1 MMNEHENGP
10 RDQERT
16 ENMAVL
22 ETTHAQ
28 GPRAKGDLVVDL
40 SRIKQL
46 DLASLTLLLT
56 AQQKAKEEDRAVWL
70 VGVPLNVWKALDAM
84 GLGKFF
90 KAFPVSKELT
100 V

>member
-1 MMNEHENGP
+1 MNEHENEH
-10 RDQERT
+10 RDQERSQDVT
-16 ENMAVL
+16 VF
-22 ETTHAQ
+22 ETTNAC
-28 GPRAKGDLVVDL
+28 GARRKGDLVVDL
-40 SRIKQL
+40 SRVKQL